1 MQVSDTALMRRLGS
15 GDQQALAV
23 LMQRHASQVVNVL
36 YRIVLSRDEAE
47 DLCQEVFE
55 KLWHQAEKWEDKA
68 QVSTWLYRVAS
79 NLALNH
85 RQRFQNRHVIDT
97 DEAVRLSDKAG
108 VTAGNDGNNEA
119 RLDETYRQGRILA
132 ALANLPEA
140 QRMAMVFRYYQGLAV
155 KEIASVMESSP
166 KAVESLLSRA
176 KPQLKSLLGDL
187 YHEL

>member
-1 MQVSDTALMRRLGS
+1 MQVSDTALMRRLSS
-15 GDQQALAV
+15 GDQQALAI
-23 LMQRHASQVVNVL
+23 LMERHAGQVLNVL

-55 KLWHQAEKWEDKA
+55 KLWYQAGTWEDKA

-79 NLALNH
+79 NLAINH
-85 RQRFQNRHVIDT
+85 RQRFQNRHVIDS
-97 DEAVRLSDKAG
+97 DEAVRLSDEQ
-108 VTAGNDGNNEA
+108 GNDSHNSSSDSIDGA
-119 RLDETYRQGRILA
+119 DHQHRISI
-132 ALANLPEA
+132 ALASLPEA

-155 KEIASVMESSP
+155 KEVAHIMDSSP
-166 KAVESLLSRA
+166 KAIESLLSRA